1 MGRVKEGV
9 IYQLECLWSEKNDA
23 AAIVSSNI
31 LQPHHFFS
39 IREIQNDIW
48 PPFLHVP
55 FFNHLWSY
63 KEATFVPKHKS
74 NFFFNQTSISLL
86 MMETFLLLLY
96 RTTLWIVT
104 FDNTGE
110 MNVWASP
117 VWKKIITNSALI
129 NSVWMSRCWK
139 RFGSQTRISTMGLA
153 PTCIL

>member
-1 MGRVKEGV
+1 MNVSDRKKMMRLQLSHQ
-9 IYQLECLWSEKNDA
+9 IYCSRIIFFQSERFKLIYD
-23 AAIVSSNI
+23 
-31 LQPHHFFS
+31 LPFYTYHFL
-39 IREIQNDIW
+39 IIWGATRRLLLYQNTNL
-48 PPFLHVP
+48 F
-55 FFNHLWSY
+55 
-63 KEATFVPKHKS
+63 
-74 NFFFNQTSISLL
+74 FFFNQTSISLL

-139 RFGSQTRISTMGLA
+139 RFGSQTRTFTMGLA

>member
-1 MGRVKEGV
+1 MGRVKEEV
-9 IYQLECLWSEKNDA
+9 IYQLECIWSKKMMP
-23 AAIVSSNI
+23 
-31 LQPHHFFS
+31 LQLSHQMYCSRIIFFQSEIFKLIYDLPFYMPHFL
-39 IREIQNDIW
+39 IIW
-48 PPFLHVP
+48 GPT
-55 FFNHLWSY
+55 
-63 KEATFVPKHKS
+63 KR
-74 NFFFNQTSISLL
+74 
-86 MMETFLLLLY
+86 LLLYQNTNIIFFGPDIYISSDGNISFIIY

-139 RFGSQTRISTMGLA
+139 RFGSQTRTFTMGLA

>member
-1 MGRVKEGV
+1 MNISDWKKMMRLQYIWWDNCSRIIFFRSETFKL
-9 IYQLECLWSEKNDA
+9 IYDPLFYTS
-23 AAIVSSNI
+23 
-31 LQPHHFFS
+31 HFL
-39 IREIQNDIW
+39 IIWCPTRRLLLYQNTSLI
-48 PPFLHVP
+48 
-55 FFNHLWSY
+55 
-63 KEATFVPKHKS
+63 
-74 NFFFNQTSISLL
+74 FFFNQTSISLL

-129 NSVWMSRCWK
+129 NSVWMSRCWR

>member
-23 AAIVSSNI
+23 TAIVSSGI
-31 LQPHHFFS
+31 LQPYHFFP
-39 IREIQNDIW
+39 IREIQIDIW
-48 PPFLHVP
+48 PPFLYVP

-74 NFFFNQTSISLL
+74 NFFFQPDLYISSDD
-86 MMETFLLLLY
+86 ENISFIIY